1 MILEYL
7 NKAGKYIYGNRVL
20 MIICTL
26 IVFIVTANLLKF
38 ISNIHDEH
46 FGNCKKKE
54 TFTNNNNNNNKNN
67 KNNKLEGFMEAQMR
81 NMNNNNK

>member
-7 NKAGKYIYGNRVL
+7 KKAGKYIYGNRVL

-26 IVFIVTANLLKF
+26 IVLIVTANLLKF

-46 FGNCKKKE
+46 FENCKTKE
-54 TFTNNNNNNNKNN
+54 KFTNNNNTN

-81 NMNNNNK
+81 NMNNHN

>member
-1 MILEYL
+1 MIIEYL
-7 NKAGKYIYGNRVL
+7 NKVGKYIYGNRVL

-46 FGNCKKKE
+46 FGNCKKNE
-54 TFTNNNNNNNKNN
+54 QFTNNNNN

-81 NMNNNNK
+81 NMNK

>member
-54 TFTNNNNNNNKNN
+54 TFTNNNNN

-81 NMNNNNK
+81 NMNNKN

>member
-54 TFTNNNNNNNKNN
+54 TFTNN

-81 NMNNNNK
+81 NMNNNQK